1 MNPDIFRTLVYSEPW
16 HNLKWR
22 YIQIPVKYTRWSILF
37 RTLCNCSIYGPDIF
51 KTLAYSELKTSKIP
65 WIFKIQFTQNLVWPW
80 DIHSP
85 STSILKTQGI
95 LRALLN
101 MYHGPFSI
109 SFIFRT
115 GGILR
120 TLSNICGGELYFKQC
135 VTLAYLEPWHIQ
147 NPRYIQNTAKNLS
160 WNILFKTLWNTD
172 IFRALVYWRLWYI
185 LKSKHIQNPTKYLRW
200 SIFSR
205 TLYNYSKF
213 RRLIYPKLSL
223 FQDYSLMYQRFFKAT
238 NLLLITVSTIL
249 Y

>member
-1 MNPDIFRTLVYSEPW
+1 MVLIHSKPWHIQNSKHPKYRGSLKYSLHRTLYDLGIFTTLVHSSP
-16 HNLKWR
+16 
-22 YIQIPVKYTRWSILF
+22 SIL
-37 RTLCNCSIYGPDIF
+37 R
-51 KTLAYSELKTSKIP
+51 
-65 WIFKIQFTQNLVWPW
+65 
-80 DIHSP
+80 
-85 STSILKTQGI
+85 TQGI
-95 LRALLN
+95 LRALSN
-101 MYHGPFSI
+101 TYHGPFSI

-120 TLSNICGGELYFKQC
+120 SLSDICGGEFYFEQC

-147 NPRYIQNTAKNLS
+147 NPRYIQNTVKNPS

-172 IFRALVYWRLWYI
+172 IFRTLVYWRLWYI

-213 RRLIYPKLSL
+213 RRPIYPKLSL
-223 FQDYSLMYQRFFKAT
+223 FQDYSLMYLRFFKAT
-238 NLLLITVSTIL
+238 KLLLITVSTIL

>member
-1 MNPDIFRTLVYSEPW
+1 MAIYSDPCQIYTMKYLKYRESLKYSLHGTLYDLGIFTTLVHSSP
-16 HNLKWR
+16 
-22 YIQIPVKYTRWSILF
+22 SIL
-37 RTLCNCSIYGPDIF
+37 R
-51 KTLAYSELKTSKIP
+51 
-65 WIFKIQFTQNLVWPW
+65 
-80 DIHSP
+80 
-85 STSILKTQGI
+85 TQGI
-95 LRALLN
+95 LRALSN
-101 MYHGPFSI
+101 TYHGLFSI

-120 TLSNICGGELYFKQC
+120 SLSDICGGEFYFEQC
-135 VTLAYLEPWHIQ
+135 VTLAYLELWHIQ
-147 NPRYIQNTAKNLS
+147 NPRYIQNTVKNPS

-172 IFRALVYWRLWYI
+172 IFRTLVYWRLWYI

-213 RRLIYPKLSL
+213 RRPIYPKLSL
-223 FQDYSLMYQRFFKAT
+223 FQDYSLMYLRFFKAT